1 MHDQNKNINK
11 RKEKIWKHQIEIL
24 EMINTTIELTNS
36 LDSFNSRLDQA
47 EEKESVNW
55 KTGHVKSS
63 KLEKKMNKMMR
74 A

>member
-47 EEKESVNW
+47 EEKESVN
-55 KTGHVKSS
+55 
-63 KLEKKMNKMMR
+63 
-74 A
+74 